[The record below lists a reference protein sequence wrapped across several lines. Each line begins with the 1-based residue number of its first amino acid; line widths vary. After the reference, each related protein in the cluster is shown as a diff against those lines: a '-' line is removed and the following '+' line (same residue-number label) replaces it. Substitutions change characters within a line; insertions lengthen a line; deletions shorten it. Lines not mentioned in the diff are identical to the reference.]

1 MPSPSSPGAGEPPL
15 LQGTSQH
22 QELLPQQFPFKFQ
35 LFGVCGRRSLEMAL
49 KPGIGQV
56 QILFPSSRGSEHHQP
71 HNIEGSANTG
81 VWQWAPHC
89 PQHCCVS
96 GGGHGTPKQPCLG
109 QALSWDSDSSDC
121 AAQQRSQGNWRS
133 HGSTG
138 DPSRATQTG
147 WMVAG
152 VPCTHS
158 LELGLPPPRSHEA
171 LDWEHP
177 NRDGF
182 SPSRCFKFVV
192 NPYLFGLIIAG
203 SPPIVPGILQ

>member
-1 MPSPSSPGAGEPPL
+1 
-15 LQGTSQH
+15 
-22 QELLPQQFPFKFQ
+22 
-35 LFGVCGRRSLEMAL
+35 MAL
-49 KPGIGQV
+49 KPGMGQV
-56 QILFPSSRGSEHHQP
+56 QILFPSSQGSEHHQP
-71 HNIEGSANTG
+71 QSIESSANTG
-81 VWQWAPHC
+81 VWQSAPHC

-96 GGGHGTPKQPCLG
+96 GGDHGTPLEIP
-109 QALSWDSDSSDC
+109 WEH
-121 AAQQRSQGNWRS
+121 WRS
-133 HGSTG
+133 HGSQS
-138 DPSRATQTG
+138 PSRASQTL

-158 LELGLPPPRSHEA
+158 LELGLPPPLSHEA

-203 SPPIVPGILQ
+203 SPPIVPGVLQ